1 MLITR
6 PFRRNYARAGNTK
19 FLMHGTLGAAESGP
33 ARPEKLDV
41 NLQEP
46 RTSEHVIT
54 EPFLGVPLYF
64 SQHLVS
70 RLSAARNLLAG
81 FMDGIRL

>member
-6 PFRRNYARAGNTK
+6 LFRRNYARPGNTK
-19 FLMHGTLGAAESGP
+19 FLMHGTLAGRRGA

-70 RLSAARNLLAG
+70 RLSAARNLLAA
-81 FMDGIRL
+81 FTNGI

>member
-1 MLITR
+1 MAR
-6 PFRRNYARAGNTK
+6 SGARRVARA
-19 FLMHGTLGAAESGP
+19 AQ
-33 ARPEKLDV
+33 PEKLDV

-81 FMDGIRL
+81 FTDGTYYP